1 MPGDIRVLIG
11 LGFAVGAGL
20 SAWELQQRRAKRVAT
35 ATAAHTPLPG
45 FDVSALEGKTLRQVA
60 ILHPF
65 WPRSLVGTT
74 VTPTRAARA
83 GVEYELTS
91 RWFSW
96 GPQLRFRGVCDDL
109 SALESPLWLT
119 LAAEDGSWIVVTD
132 GDARSRCWVLSTS
145 GALPAD
151 ALATIRDQLA
161 KRGFDS
167 SPGSLRAEP
176 LPLQLPALTD
186 SPADATMR

>member
-20 SAWELQQRRAKRVAT
+20 SAWELQQRRAKRIASAT
-35 ATAAHTPLPG
+35 AVHTPLAG
-45 FDVSALEGKTLRQVA
+45 FDLSALEGKTLRQVA

-65 WPRSLVGTT
+65 WPRALVGTT
-74 VTPTRAARA
+74 VTVTRASRA
-83 GVEYELTS
+83 GADYELTS

-109 SALESPLWLT
+109 SAVESPLWLA
-119 LAAEDGSWIVVTD
+119 LAAENGSWIVVTD
-132 GDARSRCWVLSTS
+132 GDARSRCWILSSS

-151 ALATIRDQLA
+151 TLVTIRDQLA

-167 SPGSLRAEP
+167 SPGSLRAEAH
-176 LPLQLPALTD
+176 LLQLPASTD